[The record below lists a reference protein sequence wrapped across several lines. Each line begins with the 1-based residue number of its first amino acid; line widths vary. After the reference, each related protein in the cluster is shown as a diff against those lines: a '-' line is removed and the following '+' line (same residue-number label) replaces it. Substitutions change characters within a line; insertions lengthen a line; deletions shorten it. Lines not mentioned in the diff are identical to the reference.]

1 MTDGS
6 VTAAAPLHTLLV
18 IEIAKGRQPLAG
30 TIRPLGGSDTRF
42 SGWLELAAAIERL
55 RLQDD
60 EAPPARC
67 T

>member
-1 MTDGS
+1 MMAS
-6 VTAAAPLHTLLV
+6 AHLHTLLV
-18 IEIAKGRQPLAG
+18 IEIARGRQPLAG
-30 TIRPLGGSDTRF
+30 TIRRADGDDTSF

-60 EAPPARC
+60 ETPPAPS